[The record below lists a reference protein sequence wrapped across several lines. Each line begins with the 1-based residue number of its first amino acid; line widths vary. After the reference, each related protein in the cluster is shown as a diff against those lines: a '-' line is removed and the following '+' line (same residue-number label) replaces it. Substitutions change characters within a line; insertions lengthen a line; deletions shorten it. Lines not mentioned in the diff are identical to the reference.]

1 MWPGVRRAG
10 LPRQSP
16 ALTPGQRRAQRAALI
31 KYGSTRQRCVLALTT
46 ELRRGELLALWWDD
60 IDLGSRQ
67 LHVLRALQRVG
78 GKLKMGQ
85 AQDWQLRADGRAA

>member
-1 MWPGVRRAG
+1 MIDNVR
-10 LPRQSP
+10 LDK
-16 ALTPGQRRAQRAALI
+16 LTPAHVQRLVAE
-31 KYGSTRQRCVLALTT
+31 TRNTT
-46 ELRRGELLALWWDD
+46 GLRRGELLALWWDD

>member
-31 KYGSTRQRCVLALTT
+31 QYGLIRQRIALAD
-46 ELRRGELLALWWDD
+46 RRG
-60 IDLGSRQ
+60 SRCDEPREPNRWP
-67 LHVLRALQRVG
+67 LRPEAKFAGLCPG
-78 GKLKMGQ
+78 
-85 AQDWQLRADGRAA
+85 